1 MVHEYI
7 ITLSYIFNQNFGNDR
22 WIWKDQREWLVK
34 HLFRVPGVGRDL
46 IRFSIIE
53 YELKLFIRE
62 GFEGG
67 GWCDQ
72 IGRGIARIGAL

>member
-1 MVHEYI
+1 M
-7 ITLSYIFNQNFGNDR
+7 
-22 WIWKDQREWLVK
+22 K

-72 IGRGIARIGAL
+72 IGGGSQNRCIIKRQKWSGVYNLFPLAENSSDV

>member
-1 MVHEYI
+1 M
-7 ITLSYIFNQNFGNDR
+7 
-22 WIWKDQREWLVK
+22 K

-72 IGRGIARIGAL
+72 IGRDSQNRCIIKQQKWSGVYNLFPLAENSSDV

>member
-1 MVHEYI
+1 M
-7 ITLSYIFNQNFGNDR
+7 
-22 WIWKDQREWLVK
+22 K

-72 IGRGIARIGAL
+72 VGGEGEGGMKVARIGAL

>member
-1 MVHEYI
+1 M
-7 ITLSYIFNQNFGNDR
+7 
-22 WIWKDQREWLVK
+22 K

-67 GWCDQ
+67 WCDQ
-72 IGRGIARIGAL
+72 IGRDSQNRCIIKRQKWSGVYNLFPLAENSSDV

>member
-1 MVHEYI
+1 M
-7 ITLSYIFNQNFGNDR
+7 
-22 WIWKDQREWLVK
+22 VK

-62 GFEGG
+62 GFKGWRMVRSDRKGEGEDSQNRCIIKRQKWSG
-67 GWCDQ
+67 VYNLFPLAENSSDV
-72 IGRGIARIGAL
+72 